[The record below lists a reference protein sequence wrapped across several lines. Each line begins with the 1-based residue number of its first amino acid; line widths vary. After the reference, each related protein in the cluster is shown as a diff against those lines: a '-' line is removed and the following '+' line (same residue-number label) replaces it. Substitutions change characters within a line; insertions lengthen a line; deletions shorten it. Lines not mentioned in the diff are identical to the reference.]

1 MPNAVLYTD
10 GSATIRPDGTF
21 LCGYAYVFVMD
32 GKPIYGK
39 AHAGTGTI
47 NQAELCAVYAG
58 MFHAQVCG
66 LNITEVYTD
75 STYVVNGLRDNYEK
89 YDTNEWVTSQG
100 SEVSNKELWTNLIE
114 FTRKYN
120 ITIPVNH
127 IKGHTG
133 QPFNELC
140 DKLAKEA
147 AMSQK
152 PVTEYFDVDACATYL
167 LESPFCIEPFPHTST
182 PGEPTTVEFS
192 QDLVEILKGYTDDR
206 AKCCYINYADSL
218 KAFVSKGVSE
228 WISLSDDDNIGS
240 TYTLHPVKAMDGTE
254 LPLYRYMTEV
264 GTPFEVITQNSTIQ
278 WQGDDFLYALTKAV
292 YNVDDDYDLI
302 IASYNLASVKKY
314 QGIYFILY
322 SKTTGDTK
330 IVSMYRTERIPTN
343 KFMYIPNGYLRAI
356 QRHLAANTAIGLTV
370 NTSNL
375 CMIISCSSCGLIIGS
390 SVLPHTIQIADCMTI
405 NVDKPDKPFVRVT
418 DTDSVNIKSVLEEA
432 IGRAVPTEDLSN
444 CIPKQDYIK
453 PAVCMDAMAIDPSGE
468 VKENVIS
475 SDDTIYITES
485 SDEYVDCFDHLEVDI
500 KMYQAIQTHIEAL
513 FKEQTEVFDRIL
525 NTIRKYP
532 PMTPEKVAEIEKRTR
547 DEMLDKFNSMF
558 K

>member
-1 MPNAVLYTD
+1 MKNMTL
-10 GSATIRPDGTF
+10 
-21 LCGYAYVFVMD
+21 M
-32 GKPIYGK
+32 
-39 AHAGTGTI
+39 
-47 NQAELCAVYAG
+47 N
-58 MFHAQVCG
+58 
-66 LNITEVYTD
+66 
-75 STYVVNGLRDNYEK
+75 
-89 YDTNEWVTSQG
+89 
-100 SEVSNKELWTNLIE
+100 EVSNKELWVNLIE

-120 ITIPVNH
+120 IIIPAIH

-182 PGEPTTVEFS
+182 QGEPTTVDFS
-192 QDLVEILKGYTDDR
+192 KDLVEVLKGYTDDR
-206 AKCCYINYADSL
+206 AKCCFINYADTL

-228 WISLSDDDNIGS
+228 WVALSDDDNIGG
-240 TYTLHPVKAMDGTE
+240 TYTLHPVKTEDGTE

-264 GTPFEVITQNSTIQ
+264 GTPFDVITKNSTIQ
-278 WQGDDFLYALTKAV
+278 WQGDDFVYALTEAV
-292 YNVDDDYDLI
+292 YNVPDDYDLI

-322 SKTTGDTK
+322 SKTTGDAK

-356 QRHLAANTAIGLTV
+356 QRHLHANASIGLTV
-370 NTSNL
+370 NTNNL
-375 CMIISCSSCGLIIGS
+375 CMILSCCSCGLIVGS
-390 SVLPHTIQIADCMTI
+390 SVLPHTIKIADCMTI

-418 DTDSVNIKSVLEEA
+418 DTEADSIKSVLEKA
-432 IGRAVPTEDLSN
+432 IGRAIPTQDLSD
-444 CIPKQDYIK
+444 CIPKQDYVK
-453 PAVCMDAMAIDPSGE
+453 PVVSMDAMAVDPSGE
-468 VKENVIS
+468 VKENATS
-475 SDDTIYITES
+475 SDDHIYITES
-485 SDEYVDCFDHLEVDI
+485 IDGCTDCYNKLESDI
-500 KMYQAIQTHIEAL
+500 KIYRAMQTHIEAL

-525 NTIRKYP
+525 NTLREYP
-532 PMTPEKVAEIEKRTR
+532 VMTPEKVAEIEKRTR
-547 DEMLDKFNSMF
+547 DELRDEVFDTFRSMF

>member
-1 MPNAVLYTD
+1 MHNAVLYTD
-10 GSATIRPDGTF
+10 GSATVRPDGTF

-32 GKPIYGK
+32 GKPIYGT
-39 AHAGTGTI
+39 AHAGVGTI
-47 NQAELCAVYAG
+47 NQAEMCAVYEG

-75 STYVVNGLRDNYEK
+75 STYVVNGIRDNYEK
-89 YDTNEWVTSQG
+89 YDTDEWVNSQG
-100 SEVSNKELWTNLIE
+100 SEVSNKELWINLIE

-120 ITIPVNH
+120 ITIPAIH

-152 PVTEYFDVDACATYL
+152 TVTEYFDIDACATYL
-167 LESPFCIEPFPHTST
+167 LESPFCIEPFPHTAV
-182 PGEPTTVEFS
+182 PGEPTAVEFS
-192 QDLVEILKGYTDDR
+192 KDLVEVLKGYTDDR
-206 AKCCYINYADSL
+206 AKCCFINYADTL

-228 WISLSDDDNIGS
+228 WISLSDDDNIKG
-240 TYTLHPVKAMDGTE
+240 TYTLHPLKAQDGTE

-264 GTPFEVITQNSTIQ
+264 GTPFDVITKNSTIQ

-322 SKTTGDTK
+322 SKTTGDAK

-356 QRHLAANTAIGLTV
+356 QRHLAANTSIGLTV
-370 NTSNL
+370 STHNL
-375 CMIISCSSCGLIIGS
+375 CLVISCSTSGIIVGS
-390 SVLPHTIQIADCMTI
+390 SVLPHTIKIADCMTI
-405 NVDKPDKPFVRVT
+405 NVDKPEKPFVRVT
-418 DTDSVNIKSVLEEA
+418 DTESINIKRVLEEA
-432 IGRAVPTEDLSN
+432 VERAVPVQDLSD
-444 CIPKQDYIK
+444 CIPKQDYEK
-453 PAVCMDAMAIDPSGE
+453 PVVCMDEMSVDSDGE
-468 VKENVIS
+468 VKEHATK
-475 SDDTIYITES
+475 SDDIIYNTDTGTEAP
-485 SDEYVDCFDHLEVDI
+485 DCFNSLEVDI
-500 KMYQAIQTHIEAL
+500 KMYMTIRGQIEVL

-525 NTIRKYP
+525 STINKYP
-532 PMTPEKVAEIEKRTR
+532 VMTPEKVADIKKQTR